1 MLQSSVTEGQSLKLL
16 LQDPG
21 RAEEKPASAELQRA
35 FDARASG
42 LSSTAA
48 LPGSEAPS
56 LYKFKINMGDLL
68 EQVAKNDPNAG
79 RNPDQDEIDAQ
90 KAQLEDIL
98 NSKLKQV
105 EGILAKLAAYGPG
118 SENGSPEE

>member
-16 LQDPG
+16 LQDPARG
-21 RAEEKPASAELQRA
+21 DEQPASAELQRA

-42 LSSTAA
+42 LSSAPQ

-68 EQVAKNDPNAG
+68 E
-79 RNPDQDEIDAQ
+79 
-90 KAQLEDIL
+90 
-98 NSKLKQV
+98 
-105 EGILAKLAAYGPG
+105 
-118 SENGSPEE
+118 